1 MRTLAACR
9 ARLVARTCRSR
20 SLAAKPVKPS
30 DRSMVKGG
38 QRASKSFKK
47 SGGGGGVAAG
57 TSGVLAVAKT
67 DLAVRLTAV

>member
-1 MRTLAACR
+1 
-9 ARLVARTCRSR
+9 
-20 SLAAKPVKPS
+20 
-30 DRSMVKGG
+30 MVKGG